1 MSKRPRLRWFRR
13 YGGESVDLYTVFAIV
28 NRNGS
33 WTLHG
38 SGADLCAF
46 VGFEDTVEAAK
57 LAVEA
62 KVRDIL
68 GIIRWREAVREA
80 RKEAA
85 K

>member
-1 MSKRPRLRWFRR
+1 
-13 YGGESVDLYTVFAIV
+13 VFAV
-28 NRNGS
+28 VDCNGS

-38 SGADLCAF
+38 NGADLCAF
-46 VGFEDTVEAAK
+46 VGFEDTVETAK
-57 LAVEA
+57 VAVERKA
-62 KVRDIL
+62 RAIL